1 MTPKRLYCEK
11 SFDIS
16 DNKKKVLEQSDQKG
30 VRRMKIIEGFNIED
44 RECRLELL
52 QDIKPGLEDIG
63 AELKKAISIANMQG
77 KRRISN
83 RRSSLHEIAAS
94 FMSSVITQALLGLLL
109 SLQHQ

>member
-1 MTPKRLYCEK
+1 MLKRLYCEE

-16 DNKKKVLEQSDQKG
+16 DNKKKVLKQSDQKG

-44 RECRLELL
+44 KECQLELL
-52 QDIKPGLEDIG
+52 QDDEPGLENIG
-63 AELKKAISIANMQG
+63 AELKKTISIANMQG
-77 KRRISN
+77 RRRVSN
-83 RRSSLHEIAAS
+83 RRSSLHEMAAS